1 MRKVAVTRVL
11 PPLVLAVAG
20 VVVATAWSSTTAQAA
35 GFALL
40 GVACVIAVSFAFL
53 EIGLSEDR
61 ERAQTERPAGGTAD
75 GPAAGTDRRRRRW
88 PRARERRR
96 DHG

>member
-1 MRKVAVTRVL
+1 VTRVL

-20 VVVATAWSSTTAQAA
+20 VVVATGWSSTAAQAA

-40 GVACVIAVSFAFL
+40 GVACVVAVSLAFL

-61 ERAQTERPAGGTAD
+61 ERTQAEHPAAGTAD
-75 GPAAGTDRRRRRW
+75 ELDAGTDRRRGRW